1 MHKQISK
8 LIYPRALQVKVTLH
22 MSHARNL
29 KKLPNVITA
38 ADAIRGVGHRKIE
51 NETFSMLG
59 KIIMK

>member
-1 MHKQISK
+1 
-8 LIYPRALQVKVTLH
+8 

-38 ADAIRGVGHRKIE
+38 ANVIRGVGHRKIE
-51 NETFSMLG
+51 NEAFSMLS

>member
-1 MHKQISK
+1 
-8 LIYPRALQVKVTLH
+8 

-38 ADAIRGVGHRKIE
+38 ADAIRGVDHRKIE
-51 NETFSMLG
+51 NEAFSMLG